1 MYTYMRSKIVAGNW
15 KMNKTIEDASILAS
29 EIMGMVNDEVTGDAK
44 VILCVPFPYLQIV
57 GNILGKHDR
66 ISLGAQNCSEHEWGA
81 YTGEVSAAMLKSL
94 KVPYVIVGH
103 SERREYFGE
112 EDEVISQKVDAL
124 LAHNMTPIYCCG
136 EPLIVREDDKHEALV
151 KGQIKEG
158 LFHLPQS
165 AMKKVIIAYEPVWA
179 IGTGKTATAQ
189 QAQVGE
195 QRSFSTVREDALAD
209 SRRRCVLARG
219 GQRDCASHNRDAGKS
234 EVLEHG
240 IHCGAGPRL
249 ARARET
255 APKKRTWASPSLPIF
270 SARW

>member
-1 MYTYMRSKIVAGNW
+1 LFRAAVAFQQKRKLQADAHRRILIRNPAHGGDLIEHGIRTQRAATGVEEVRSFDIVVPAVLQVVFVEQGSDP
-15 KMNKTIEDASILAS
+15 IALAR
-29 EIMGMVNDEVTGDAK
+29 G
-44 VILCVPFPYLQIV
+44 P
-57 GNILGKHDR
+57 
-66 ISLGAQNCSEHEWGA
+66 
-81 YTGEVSAAMLKSL
+81 
-94 KVPYVIVGH
+94 
-103 SERREYFGE
+103 
-112 EDEVISQKVDAL
+112 
-124 LAHNMTPIYCCG
+124 
-136 EPLIVREDDKHEALV
+136 
-151 KGQIKEG
+151 
-158 LFHLPQS
+158 
-165 AMKKVIIAYEPVWA
+165 
-179 IGTGKTATAQ
+179 
-189 QAQVGE
+189 QVGE